1 MLQRSCVSRGAEGLT
16 KAKSYLSYIK
26 GQRGLKKT
34 DVTVQEITNAQSD
47 EFMDLLIN
55 DMRREWI
62 GEGQTY
68 FLYKRLN
75 KNIPKENGGFVV
87 ASENVFVVPLPDV
100 ETNL

>member
-1 MLQRSCVSRGAEGLT
+1 MCKRGAEGLT
-16 KAKSYLSYIK
+16 KAKFTIVYK

-62 GEGQTY
+62 GGY
-68 FLYKRLN
+68 
-75 KNIPKENGGFVV
+75 
-87 ASENVFVVPLPDV
+87 VFSL
-100 ETNL
+100 

>member
-1 MLQRSCVSRGAEGLT
+1 
-16 KAKSYLSYIK
+16 
-26 GQRGLKKT
+26 
-34 DVTVQEITNAQSD
+34 
-47 EFMDLLIN
+47 LIN

-68 FLYKRLN
+68 FIYKRLN
-75 KNIPKENGGFVV
+75 KNIPNANGGSVL